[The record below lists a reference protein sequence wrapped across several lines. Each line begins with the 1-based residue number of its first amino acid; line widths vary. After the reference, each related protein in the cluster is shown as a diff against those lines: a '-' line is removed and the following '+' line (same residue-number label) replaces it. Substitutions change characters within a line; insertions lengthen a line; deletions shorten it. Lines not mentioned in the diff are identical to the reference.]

1 MNNTENAT
9 EKQDTIDGTDST
21 TSGNDNSKKP
31 PNDTIEGVLDSS
43 DAITGLT
50 QSTITIVSDTVA
62 SLGSTIELPFTKFFP
77 LIGDVAS
84 IFRELVDIY
93 QTAEHNKRICGV
105 LLDRVG
111 AAEAAVRN
119 LDIRRDDNRQFF
131 TERNYIIFRKFIGVI
146 KRIKNFANEISQITG
161 LRKYLQAKSISQTF
175 NELTTDFDGYMRS
188 LSFSITIENQ
198 IQAEKDR
205 QVLKED
211 TEALKQFLD
220 KIDGGITDMDHKINI
235 VIEEVYAL
243 KSTFER
249 QQKAHHDQCP
259 ITEIVADELL
269 KAEDYFPP
277 ETVRG
282 KVVKRT
288 RRADMVKLAFKEV
301 SVQRLPHDMRDNIHA
316 QVTILKRIRDSQEI
330 TRFFGLAKENDLL
343 YLVTEWAEFGNLKEY
358 YTKYQVD
365 LDLKLNFALEVSRG
379 LNFLASVQILH
390 HDIRSDNVL
399 ITVDKHAKIANFG
412 LSRGFTDATRNIKAG
427 IQNVRYM
434 APEKFLDPNYKYD
447 IKCEVYS
454 FGMLLWEI
462 AELRIPY
469 KDETDILVI
478 RDLVAKNH
486 YRESFSHGGVPK
498 EWKDL
503 VKAAWNQDPKFRPA
517 FTEMFLVLQKLR
529 EKNSPPRCSP
539 SLSPDDSIDDEF
551 NDQAIPI
558 NFAEFGDI
566 SVEEAIKEYRS
577 KNGNKQNAWKC
588 FEAHAN
594 AGDIT
599 AKYWKAYFLYYNI
612 LNWPE
617 STRKE
622 RFEEAAKLFKEAA
635 DGDMEEAQLRY
646 GNCLFKGEGTPKD
659 MAKAA
664 EYFKK
669 AADNGNLTAMYNIGN
684 IYYHGY
690 GVKRDLVEGE
700 RFLKLA
706 AYRQQALAVKMCK
719 QKNIVL

>member
-9 EKQDTIDGTDST
+9 EKQDTIDGTYST
-21 TSGNDNSKKP
+21 TSGNDNSKKS

-119 LDIRRDDNRQFF
+119 LDIRRDDNRLFF

-301 SVQRLPHDMRDNIHA
+301 SVQRLPYDMRDNIHA

-330 TRFFGLAKENDLL
+330 TRFFGLAKENDML
-343 YLVTEWAEFGNLKEY
+343 YL
-358 YTKYQVD
+358 
-365 LDLKLNFALEVSRG
+365 
-379 LNFLASVQILH
+379 
-390 HDIRSDNVL
+390 
-399 ITVDKHAKIANFG
+399 IANFG

-566 SVEEAIKEYRS
+566 SVEEAIKEYR
-577 KNGNKQNAWKC
+577 
-588 FEAHAN
+588 
-594 AGDIT
+594 I
-599 AKYWKAYFLYYNI
+599 
-612 LNWPE
+612 
-617 STRKE
+617 
-622 RFEEAAKLFKEAA
+622 
-635 DGDMEEAQLRY
+635 
-646 GNCLFKGEGTPKD
+646 
-659 MAKAA
+659 
-664 EYFKK
+664 
-669 AADNGNLTAMYNIGN
+669 
-684 IYYHGY
+684 
-690 GVKRDLVEGE
+690 KRDLVEGE

-706 AYRQQALAVKMCK
+706 AYRQQALAVKM
-719 QKNIVL
+719 